1 MRTNNKQKPK
11 NRKYR
16 IRTNIFFQSNGSEHA
31 GQVVV
36 PIRRD
41 ILEVGAGRV
50 LQVVWIYADLADTV
64 FAGIDSKVNVSAKY
78 RRCWFLPQIGWMRGG
93 QFLRFR
99 NIFS

>member
-50 LQVVWIYADLADTV
+50 LQVV
-64 FAGIDSKVNVSAKY
+64 
-78 RRCWFLPQIGWMRGG
+78 
-93 QFLRFR
+93 
-99 NIFS
+99 